1 MIKKPVTLQSDL
13 DMESRPIAHLVQEAS
28 QYDSTV
34 YIEMDNMKINAKSI
48 MGMMALQ
55 SHQPGK
61 GTNLTLIAGGRRRG
75 AGCKWSGIIS
85 ACTVINNIHR

>member
-34 YIEMDNMKINAKSI
+34 YIEMDNMKIMQNVI
-48 MGMMALQ
+48 MGMWHY
-55 SHQPGK
+55 SHTSRK
-61 GTNLTLIAGGRRRG
+61 RNHLTLM
-75 AGCKWSGIIS
+75 
-85 ACTVINNIHR
+85 